1 MVLFKFIFNL
11 NLFISLKLNQLSMHR
26 RLKTDITS
34 KHPDKPSNDVGN
46 TIIALCEHISSKKK
60 KNFNQIDIVFKSC

>member
-1 MVLFKFIFNL
+1 
-11 NLFISLKLNQLSMHR
+11 MHR
-26 RLKTDITS
+26 PLKTDITS

-60 KNFNQIDIVFKSC
+60 KILIRSI